1 MLTRATDSPVKPEF
15 APAWRIS
22 KQLTERESNQMSI
35 RINRVSNSKYPT
47 CPEEPGFGTVFS
59 DHMFSQEYRE
69 GSGWSRPGIEPYHS
83 ITLDPAAAVFHYGQE
98 IFEGLKAYRRP
109 AAGLNLFRPEE
120 NVRRFNSSAER
131 MMMPK
136 VDEQLHL
143 EALKTLVDLDSIWV
157 PAQEGTSL
165 YIRPTMIAT
174 SAKLG
179 LGASSE
185 YLHFIITGPAGPYFK
200 GGFEPVS
207 VYVAEKL
214 RRAVEGGV
222 GEAKTGGNY
231 AASLYASEKAA
242 GLGFTQVL
250 WLDAIKGRYVE
261 EVGAMTIC
269 FVYGSEHIV
278 TPALSGSILP
288 GVTRDSLLKLAP
300 ELGYTAAE
308 DRLDI
313 YDVLADIET
322 GQITEVFGCGTAAV
336 VSPVGRLSFKE
347 KEYVINQ
354 DRPGPVAKHLY
365 DELTGIQYGT
375 REDRFD
381 WISPVN

>member
-1 MLTRATDSPVKPEF
+1 MHPNC
-15 APAWRIS
+15 PAE
-22 KQLTERESNQMSI
+22 L
-35 RINRVSNSKYPT
+35 
-47 CPEEPGFGTVFS
+47 GFGTVFS
-59 DHMFSQEYRE
+59 DHMFSQEYLG
-69 GSGWSRPGIEPYHS
+69 GSGWLNARIDPYHP

-109 AAGLNLFRPEE
+109 DGGINLFRPEE
-120 NVRRFNSSAER
+120 NVRRFNRSAQR
-131 MMMPK
+131 MMMPT
-136 VDEQLHL
+136 VDEQMHL
-143 EALKTLVDLDSIWV
+143 EALSTLVSLDSIWV
-157 PAQEGTSL
+157 PHKVGTSL

-179 LGASSE
+179 LGASAN

-207 VYVAEKL
+207 VYIAEKL

-242 GLGFTQVL
+242 QMGFTQVL
-250 WLDAIKGRYVE
+250 WLDAIEGRYVE
-261 EVGAMTIC
+261 EVGAMNIC
-269 FVYGSEHIV
+269 FVYEGKHIV

-300 ELGYTAAE
+300 ELGYTTGE
-308 DRLDI
+308 ERLDI
-313 YDVLADIET
+313 YEVLADIES
-322 GQITEVFGCGTAAV
+322 GRISEVFGCGTAAV
-336 VSPVGRLSFKE
+336 ISPVGVLSLKGTE
-347 KEYVINQ
+347 HVINQ
-354 DRPGPVAKHLY
+354 NRPGPVSKHLY

-375 REDRFD
+375 LEDRFG
-381 WISPVN
+381 WAFPVN